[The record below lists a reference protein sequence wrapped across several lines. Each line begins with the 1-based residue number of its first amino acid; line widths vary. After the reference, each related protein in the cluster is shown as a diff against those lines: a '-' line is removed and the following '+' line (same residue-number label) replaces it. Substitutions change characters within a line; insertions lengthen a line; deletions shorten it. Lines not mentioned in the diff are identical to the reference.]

1 MNKIPNR
8 QAICEVLMEQ
18 AKEDKDIVRAK
29 QSETIYKR
37 MIEFCEMFKFPYIVI
52 DTSKLSPEEVANRII
67 EEIK

>member
-1 MNKIPNR
+1 
-8 QAICEVLMEQ
+8 
-18 AKEDKDIVRAK
+18 
-29 QSETIYKR
+29 